1 MKKSQNFWD
10 ADKAVIR
17 GKYITLNAHIKKNR
31 KVYMLKSQKNSI
43 TLNQYKQKERNNTNY
58 KSIKLRTI
66 NITESLKSQKRILW
80 KANKIEKLQ
89 QE

>member
-31 KVYMLKSQKNSI
+31 KVYMLK
-43 TLNQYKQKERNNTNY
+43 R
-58 KSIKLRTI
+58 
-66 NITESLKSQKRILW
+66 
-80 KANKIEKLQ
+80 
-89 QE
+89 